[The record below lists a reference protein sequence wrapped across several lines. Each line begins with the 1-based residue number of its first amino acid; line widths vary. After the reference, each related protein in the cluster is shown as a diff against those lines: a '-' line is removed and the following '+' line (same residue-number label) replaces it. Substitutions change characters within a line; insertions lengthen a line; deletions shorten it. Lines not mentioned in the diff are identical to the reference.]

1 MLKVIMSLSYTPDR
15 AQWYYTPDAGVSD
28 GFFLPW
34 ILMLDHAKS
43 LFYNPLVGSVYWWS
57 SFSDTPNEQGFM
69 LHPWS

>member
-28 GFFLPW
+28 GFLLPW

-43 LFYNPLVGSVYWWS
+43 LFYNPLVGSVY
-57 SFSDTPNEQGFM
+57 
-69 LHPWS
+69 